1 MNGIQAPSAAP
12 PVVASNSVGVGDVE
26 WNTQELQRALNKVG
40 QWAQGDADIPPP
52 WPTVTE
58 DGVMN
63 DPTKISIEVYR
74 KARGLNSNAGLR
86 AVRAALAADIHAAA
100 FSEEYSRY
108 AVGVLWYPDWLKAAM
123 KRALRIFFKN
133 QGSTDAQADALMS
146 QIESEQKWPWLKP
159 APAHPVGTVN
169 GARAGVGQDPL
180 LDLVNTRDYRVGYN
194 DSPASIARRF
204 GLAMSSLIAANPQK
218 PTTVVAGTRTFR
230 DLRIGEVL
238 NIPSVGLNGT
248 GVGFNFLKATFVPW
262 GLPQEIAKAAQHRH
276 VDHPSRE
283 GRNDWEHWRRVHP
296 GTPRS
301 DYDNWWNQYGQNG
314 GTISGV
320 GDAGVGQGP
329 ADAVAALT
337 ANDPCDPAN
346 VGLVWAAQQ
355 AVGVQ
360 PDGKWGSGSAKA
372 ANAKGFPSPPG
383 CSPRPSWWAPAGQVN
398 QPPVGSGQYT
408 QPQNTMYGNAPAP
421 APAVSTT
428 TSPGSSP
435 STASPAVQQLTLVDP
450 CDPSNVSAVGA
461 AQSAL
466 GMQPDGKYGSGTATA
481 ARKQLGSFAPSA
493 CSPRPS
499 WWLPPGQ
506 SNLGGA
512 APASAPTP
520 MQLPAHGPDSAPI
533 TGPGGPGGGG
543 GPGGPGGSTSV
554 VVQPGGGG
562 TYPLPAPKKPGIST
576 GAIIAGAIG
585 VAGLVGIVALA
596 VSGGK
601 KTTTRYRTRKGK
613 TKYITRKPPKKHHKK
628 KPHKKGKKRR

>member
-1 MNGIQAPSAAP
+1 MNGS
-12 PVVASNSVGVGDVE
+12 
-26 WNTQELQRALNKVG
+26 
-40 QWAQGDADIPPP
+40 
-52 WPTVTE
+52 
-58 DGVMN
+58 
-63 DPTKISIEVYR
+63 
-74 KARGLNSNAGLR
+74 
-86 AVRAALAADIHAAA
+86 
-100 FSEEYSRY
+100 SE
-108 AVGVLWYPDWLKAAM
+108 
-123 KRALRIFFKN
+123 I
-133 QGSTDAQADALMS
+133 
-146 QIESEQKWPWLKP
+146 
-159 APAHPVGTVN
+159 
-169 GARAGVGQDPL
+169 GVGQDPMA
-180 LDLVNTRDYRVGYN
+180 DLVNTRDYTVVFN
-194 DSPASIARRF
+194 DSPEKIAKRF
-204 GLAMSSLIAANPQK
+204 GIAMSTLLAANPQK
-218 PTTVVAGTRTFR
+218 PTTFFNGVKTFR
-230 DLRIGEVL
+230 DLQIGETL

-262 GLPQEIAKAAQHRH
+262 GLPQEIAKAANRRH

-283 GRNDWEHWRRVHP
+283 GRNSWEHWQRVHP
-296 GTPRS
+296 GTPYS
-301 DYDNWWNQYGQNG
+301 DYQRWWNQYGQAG

-320 GDAGVGQGP
+320 GDAGVGQSP

-372 ANAKGFPSPPG
+372 ANAKGFPAPAG

-398 QPPVGSGQYT
+398 QPPAGSGQFT
-408 QPQNTMYGNAPAP
+408 APQNTIFGNAP

-428 TSPGSSP
+428 PSPGSSP

-512 APASAPTP
+512 APAPAPTSMPGPTPVPGPLGPPPGPTPVPGP
-520 MQLPAHGPDSAPI
+520 MPGPTPQPI
-533 TGPGGPGGGG
+533 SVVPTPGPGG
-543 GPGGPGGSTSV
+543 V
-554 VVQPGGGG
+554 V
-562 TYPLPAPKKPGIST
+562 KNHGIST
-576 GAIIAGAIG
+576 GAIVAGAIG

-601 KTTTRYRTRKGK
+601 KTTTRYKTRKGK
-613 TKYITRKPPKKHHKK
+613 TKTRWRTRKAPEHKK
-628 KPHKKGKKRR
+628 KHPKKKAHKKHGKKR